1 MKKPFKLIL
10 VLLII
15 AGGIYTYDLY
25 SGYSLTKKVDTLFA
39 SAQSVQQ
46 NSVNESKED
55 IPLMFYSQLNDEEKD
70 IYNAVY
76 NGVTEFKENIYI
88 RNMPDSEEVFKIFR
102 LMLSEHPEIFWTKG
116 NSTYNTA
123 GILKPEY
130 LCTKA
135 EAKEKTALIKE
146 KTDQILADATGG
158 EYAKALYFFDYVVL
172 NTEYDK
178 DNIDNIEIVPED
190 STIEGVFLEN
200 KAVCAGYAKAYQYL
214 LNKAGMQ
221 AVCVSGD
228 AVTPQGNS
236 RHAWVYQQ
244 VNGEYCF
251 SDPTWGDSYENGNS
265 HSSDFASHTFF
276 CRSGELFAPTHQV
289 EDIYGNLSAPQ
300 DNLNYY
306 KLNSL
311 YFESYDFS
319 EIRKAVKISITNNDP
334 AIELEF
340 ADGKAYATS
349 KAELIDNGGIYFI
362 LKSIDPFSSIID
374 TDRISYNC
382 DDNHNILMF
391 QYKKE

>member
-1 MKKPFKLIL
+1 MKKTLKVIL
-10 VLLII
+10 AVLII

-25 SGYSLTKKVDTLFA
+25 SGYSLTKKVDSLLA
-39 SAQSVQQ
+39 SSQSVSQ
-46 NSVNESKED
+46 SSITESKED
-55 IPLMFYSQLNDEEKD
+55 IPLMLYSQLSDEEKD
-70 IYNAVY
+70 IYNAIY

-88 RNMPDSEEVFKIFR
+88 RNMPDSETVFRIFR

-116 NSTYNTA
+116 DTTYNTA

-130 LCTKA
+130 LCTRA

-146 KTDQILADATGG
+146 KTDRILADATGG

-172 NTEYDK
+172 NTRYDT
-178 DNIDNIEIVPED
+178 DNIDNIENVPED
-190 STIEGVFLEN
+190 STIEGVFLEGR
-200 KAVCAGYAKAYQYL
+200 AICAGYAKAYQYL

-228 AVTPQGNS
+228 AVTPKGES
-236 RHAWVYQQ
+236 KHAWVYQQ
-244 VNGEYCF
+244 VNGEYAF

-276 CRSGELFAPTHQV
+276 CRSGEFFAPTHQV
-289 EDIYGNLSAPQ
+289 DDIYGSLSAPQ

-306 KLNSL
+306 RLNSL

-319 EIRKAVKISITNNDP
+319 EIRKAIKISITNNEP

-340 ADGKAYATS
+340 ANEEIYEKS
-349 KAELIDNGGIYFI
+349 KTELIDNGGIYFI

-374 TDRISYNC
+374 TNAISYNC
-382 DDNHNILMF
+382 DDNHNILLF